1 MQSEVLLKLAISL
14 LCIFIALLYTASA
27 SRSQYDSHFILV
39 WNFGISQ
46 RNCAKCL
53 QFQGTP
59 LFRIV
64 LIKWWTVLM
73 VDRDS
78 WGDRETERERGKERG
93 AGIWLKLGFTWHWCY
108 GLVLRSFIDFA
119 WHDSDKLIKINE
131 NFVYLCML
139 CKLTVILLSLFT
151 IHCMP

>member
-1 MQSEVLLKLAISL
+1 MLAFPPHVQMLWQMNTLNFLIGFKPQFNWTVQSAVLLKLAISF

-78 WGDRETERERGKERG
+78 WGDREREREREGERCRNMVEVG
-93 AGIWLKLGFTWHWCY
+93 VHMT
-108 GLVLRSFIDFA
+108 LVLWLGLAFIYWFCLA
-119 WHDSDKLIKINE
+119 RQR
-131 NFVYLCML
+131 
-139 CKLTVILLSLFT
+139 
-151 IHCMP
+151 

>member
-1 MQSEVLLKLAISL
+1 MNTLNFLIGFKPQFNWTVQSAVLLKLAISL

-27 SRSQYDSHFILV
+27 SRSQYVFHFILV

-73 VDRDS
+73 VDRES
-78 WGDRETERERGKERG
+78 WGDREREREREGEMCRNMVEVG
-93 AGIWLKLGFTWHWCY
+93 VHMT
-108 GLVLRSFIDFA
+108 LVLWLGLAFIYWFCLA
-119 WHDSDKLIKINE
+119 RQR
-131 NFVYLCML
+131 
-139 CKLTVILLSLFT
+139 
-151 IHCMP
+151 